1 MVLTEEQT
9 IEYNELANAYSSND
23 NQESGGTSDKK
34 IKLTFNN
41 SIVSIQETILLSD
54 YESINGAGSYIYNHS
69 DEDYNIGYL
78 TIDNL
83 HKGFR
88 YQNKQEGT
96 ILNLIDDLIFYYR
109 VKLDSV
115 FTNLKYSFNKLINGL
130 NILLQIIPAQYDTVR
145 YTYKPILEFKDEAG
159 NFIQIQLHSFP
170 LFAELDYDDGY
181 LFFNQDNIENTNNL
195 FRINELNIYLSFIRY
210 EGNFGVTTGTG
221 TSSAANLQDWSD
233 ASFNNVDISIN
244 GLITMYNTFNF
255 SDLSD
260 NNVPTKSQIKELA
273 ENNFFFFFN
282 LDLGHQYI

>member
-34 IKLTFNN
+34 KKLTFNN
-41 SIVSIQETILLSD
+41 TIVSIAETILISD
-54 YESINGAGSYIYNHS
+54 YENINGAGSYIYNHN

-88 YQNKQEGT
+88 SQNKQEGT
-96 ILNLIDDLIFYYR
+96 ILNLIDNLIFYYR
-109 VKLDSV
+109 VKLNNV
-115 FTNLKYSFNKLINGL
+115 FTNLKYSFNKLVNGI

-170 LFAELDYDDGY
+170 LFAEIDYDDGY
-181 LFFNQDNIENTNNL
+181 LFFNQDDIEITNKL

-210 EGNFGVTTGTG
+210 EGNFGVTTNPSQGNEG
-221 TSSAANLQDWSD
+221 N
-233 ASFNNVDISIN
+233 SI
-244 GLITMYNTFNF
+244 ICCK
-255 SDLSD
+255 
-260 NNVPTKSQIKELA
+260 P
-273 ENNFFFFFN
+273 
-282 LDLGHQYI
+282 